1 MELHPGISSFAT
13 SAVAKVRIIVGTKE
27 CFRYFFF
34 RCSVKKKKLPEKFR
48 YKFMDAYIHIRVNL
62 NSHECLCDKNG
73 VYNGMYIYMVKLKP

>member
-1 MELHPGISSFAT
+1 MFS
-13 SAVAKVRIIVGTKE
+13 V
-27 CFRYFFF
+27 FFF
-34 RCSVKKKKLPEKFR
+34 RCSVKKKSCPEKFR